1 MTIEPAEAPSRPA
14 ATPGTAQSS
23 IFKGIEGARGWL
35 AWTVVFGHLVS
46 ETMLRQIPHLGTV
59 TSAGN
64 YAVRLFILISGFV
77 ITNLLLEKR
86 EDYRTF
92 ILRRALRLYPAYL
105 FGLALGIATVPL
117 AIAFHHHLAA
127 AAGTPILATHQPG
140 MLAYGTHLALHLLLL
155 HGMVPNSILPN
166 AQGMFLP
173 TAWSLSLE
181 WQFYL
186 IAPFLLVWLRKG
198 PILTVAGIAL
208 VTILYWLG
216 PFHASAA
223 PGSILATGW
232 YFVPGMA
239 ARLFID
245 RMPRHAR
252 YPAIAIIPA
261 AALIALDHDLA
272 PLVAGLG
279 LLLYLRTEGST
290 RLLDGPVA
298 RYFGERSYAVYI
310 LHFPIIVL
318 CALLAR
324 RILGVAGL
332 PGAGLTIIL
341 SVAATLAAAE
351 MTYRWLERPMID
363 FGKRLGG
370 REPGPANQAW

>member
-1 MTIEPAEAPSRPA
+1 M
-14 ATPGTAQSS
+14 
-23 IFKGIEGARGWL
+23 FKGIEGARGWL

-59 TSAGN
+59 TMAGN
-64 YAVRLFILISGFV
+64 HAVKLFILISGFV
-77 ITNLLLEKR
+77 ITNLILDKR

-105 FGLALGIATVPL
+105 LGLALGIATVPL
-117 AIAFHHHLAA
+117 TIALHQHLAV

-140 MLAYGTHLALHLLLL
+140 MLAYGTHLVLHLLLL
-155 HGMVPNSILPN
+155 HGMVSNAVLPN

-173 TAWSLSLE
+173 PAWSLSLE

-198 PILTVAGIAL
+198 RVLTIAGIAL
-208 VTILYWLG
+208 VAVLYWLG

-239 ARLFID
+239 ARLLID
-245 RMPRHAR
+245 RIPRLAR
-252 YPAIAIIPA
+252 YPGIALIPA
-261 AALIALDHDLA
+261 AALTVALIALDHDLA
-272 PLVAGLG
+272 PLVAGLA
-279 LLLYLRTEGST
+279 LLLYIRTEGST

-318 CALLAR
+318 CALLTR
-324 RILGVAGL
+324 RILGLASL
-332 PGAGLTIIL
+332 PGAGLTVLL

-351 MTYRWLERPMID
+351 MTYRWLERPIIT